1 MSNFVDCQ
9 ELLLATARNQGY
21 LTFDDILDAA
31 STSSLSSSE
40 IDRLSENLQ
49 SQGVM
54 LLETAPAKTS
64 DETKE
69 LSDYSRSDYDEI
81 FAEVLS
87 LSEATAPLIETVK
100 EIPPPQYGEIQTLTE
115 QLHFSNEFARE
126 RLILLHLRVAIK
138 IALSI
143 SKQYSYPIDDA
154 ISAAMIGLVE
164 AVEHFDPNGFSA
176 FLSYASM
183 WVQQNIHRFCT
194 PVWMEYYCPAHIREK
209 MFPVL
214 LKYNSNNG
222 TLIQDD
228 EYDLCSIW
236 EIADE
241 LDIEDAEVRKYLA
254 FAYNQANG
262 RVNSDVLW
270 HPTDTH
276 EEPIPEETEISSLAS
291 ATNLNDTVAANEL
304 SQIIQTIIN
313 TLTPREQEII
323 RMRFGFY
330 GGEPMTLEEVGQ
342 KFNIT
347 RERIRQIEKK
357 CIRRLRHPSRAKL
370 IKDFYY

>member
-9 ELLLATARNQGY
+9 KVLLATARNQGY

-31 STSSLSSSE
+31 SASSLSTSE

-54 LLETAPAKTS
+54 LLETAPANIS
-64 DETKE
+64 EENKE

-81 FAEVLS
+81 FTEILS
-87 LSEATAPLIETVK
+87 LSEAAAPLIEIVK

-183 WVQQNIHRFCT
+183 WIQQNIHRFCT
-194 PVWMEYYCPAHIREK
+194 PVWMEYYCPTHIREK

-214 LKYNSNNG
+214 LKYNSNSG
-222 TLIQDD
+222 TLIQDN
-228 EYDLCSIW
+228 EYDWCSIW

-241 LDIEDAEVRKYLA
+241 LDIEDTEVRKHLT
-254 FAYNQANG
+254 FAYTQANG
-262 RVNSDVLW
+262 RINSDVLW

-276 EEPIPEETEISSLAS
+276 EEPMPEEIEISSLICE
-291 ATNLNDTVAANEL
+291 TDLNELAAAKEL
-304 SQIIQTIIN
+304 SQIIPAVIN

-330 GGEPMTLEEVGQ
+330 DGNPKTLEEVGLR
-342 KFNIT
+342 FNVT
-347 RERIRQIEKK
+347 RERIRQLETKS
-357 CIRRLRHPSRAKL
+357 IRKLRHPSRSKRL
-370 IKDFYY
+370 KDFY